1 MKDLLKGVI
10 KIHFIGI
17 GGSGML
23 PIVEILNSKG
33 YEITGSDNNESDVV
47 RRVRNLGIKVN
58 MNQTKR
64 NIKDQDLIIYT
75 AAILKD
81 NEELKAAKKS
91 GIKTI
96 ERNDFLEYF
105 TEKFENCISVC
116 GTHGKTTTTSMLTQ
130 IFIESGKSPN
140 AIIGGKLKLID
151 SYSCLGSSNILVCEA
166 CEFQDHFLKLFPDTA
181 IVLNI
186 DDDHLEYFKTVE
198 NLKNSFKKFCEKT
211 TNLIIYNGDDENT
224 KDVVKNI
231 NKRNISFGFGK
242 ENNYYAKNIIQKKGP
257 SLAFD
262 IFKEGK
268 AIIEDVEIFV
278 VGMHN
283 VLNALA
289 ASIAALE
296 NGVSK
301 KDIKKSLKNFK
312 GAGRRFEV
320 VGHVNGITVMDD
332 YAHHPSEILA
342 TLKALKSCGFKK
354 IWAVHQPFTFSRTI
368 RLKNDFKNALSLAD
382 EVIIT
387 EILGSRE
394 VNKTGF
400 SGKDLADLIPG
411 GLYIKE
417 QEDVKDYILKN
428 AKEGEVVIT
437 MGCGD
442 IYKSAKMI
450 VFGKY

>member
-1 MKDLLKGVI
+1 MKDLLKGVR

-151 SYSCLGSSNILVCEA
+151 SYSCLGSSNILVC
-166 CEFQDHFLKLFPDTA
+166 
-181 IVLNI
+181 
-186 DDDHLEYFKTVE
+186 
-198 NLKNSFKKFCEKT
+198 
-211 TNLIIYNGDDENT
+211 
-224 KDVVKNI
+224 
-231 NKRNISFGFGK
+231 
-242 ENNYYAKNIIQKKGP
+242 
-257 SLAFD
+257 
-262 IFKEGK
+262 
-268 AIIEDVEIFV
+268 
-278 VGMHN
+278 
-283 VLNALA
+283 
-289 ASIAALE
+289 
-296 NGVSK
+296 
-301 KDIKKSLKNFK
+301 
-312 GAGRRFEV
+312 
-320 VGHVNGITVMDD
+320 
-332 YAHHPSEILA
+332 
-342 TLKALKSCGFKK
+342 
-354 IWAVHQPFTFSRTI
+354 
-368 RLKNDFKNALSLAD
+368 
-382 EVIIT
+382 
-387 EILGSRE
+387 
-394 VNKTGF
+394 
-400 SGKDLADLIPG
+400 
-411 GLYIKE
+411 
-417 QEDVKDYILKN
+417 
-428 AKEGEVVIT
+428 
-437 MGCGD
+437 
-442 IYKSAKMI
+442 
-450 VFGKY
+450 

>member
-1 MKDLLKGVI
+1 M
-10 KIHFIGI
+10 
-17 GGSGML
+17 
-23 PIVEILNSKG
+23 
-33 YEITGSDNNESDVV
+33 
-47 RRVRNLGIKVN
+47 
-58 MNQTKR
+58 
-64 NIKDQDLIIYT
+64 
-75 AAILKD
+75 
-81 NEELKAAKKS
+81 
-91 GIKTI
+91 
-96 ERNDFLEYF
+96 
-105 TEKFENCISVC
+105 
-116 GTHGKTTTTSMLTQ
+116 
-130 IFIESGKSPN
+130 
-140 AIIGGKLKLID
+140 
-151 SYSCLGSSNILVCEA
+151 
-166 CEFQDHFLKLFPDTA
+166 
-181 IVLNI
+181 
-186 DDDHLEYFKTVE
+186 EYFKTVE

-342 TLKALKSCGFKK
+342 TLKA
-354 IWAVHQPFTFSRTI
+354 AFS
-368 RLKNDFKNALSLAD
+368 
-382 EVIIT
+382 
-387 EILGSRE
+387 
-394 VNKTGF
+394 
-400 SGKDLADLIPG
+400 
-411 GLYIKE
+411 IK
-417 QEDVKDYILKN
+417 
-428 AKEGEVVIT
+428 G
-437 MGCGD
+437 
-442 IYKSAKMI
+442 
-450 VFGKY
+450 